1 MREDC
6 DAIVAGHIC
15 LDIIP
20 TLMGGDFQFA
30 PGRLLEVGPA
40 VMGTGGPVSNTG
52 LALHRLGIKT
62 RLMGKVGADD
72 FGQAIKRIVARQDPA
87 LTGGMIEIPEEV
99 TSFSIILNPPGS
111 DRMFLHCPGCNET
124 FGADDID
131 YSLLSGARLFHFGY
145 PPLLKK
151 VIENDG
157 VQLVDIFRRAKATG
171 VTTSLDM
178 SMPDP
183 NSFSGRVNWRA
194 ILASTLPYVDIYL
207 PSIEETLFT
216 LYPSE
221 FRRLTTKPDGMRAA
235 VRPESLGAISADLLS
250 MGPSVVGLKL
260 GPSGFYLKTATR
272 ETFARFGR
280 AIPATLPAWA
290 ERELWSPCFQANV
303 VGTTGAGDATIAGF
317 LAALLRDCPPEDCAT
332 MACAVGGCNVEAA
345 DAVSGLL
352 SWEDTTSRLHSGWP
366 RRELYLELRGW
377 FRCERT
383 GVWRGPADKPAGTR
397 S

>member
-1 MREDC
+1 MREGC

-20 TLMGGDFQFA
+20 ALTGGGFQFA

-62 RLMGKVGADD
+62 RLMGKVGTDD
-72 FGQAIKRIVARQDPA
+72 FGQAIKRIIARQEPA
-87 LTGGMIEIPEEV
+87 LIDGMIEVPDEV
-99 TSFSIILNPPGS
+99 SSYSVILSPPDS
-111 DRMFLHCPGCNET
+111 DRMFLHCPGCNDT

-131 YSLLSGARLFHFGY
+131 YSLLAGARLFHFGY
-145 PPLLKK
+145 PPLLKR

-157 VQLVDIFRRAKATG
+157 AELIDIFRRAKATG

-183 NSFSGRVNWRA
+183 ESFSGRVNWRS
-194 ILASTLPYVDIYL
+194 ILGSTLPYVDIYL
-207 PSIEETLFT
+207 PSLEETLFAQ
-216 LYPSE
+216 YPSE
-221 FRRLTTKPDGMRAA
+221 FRNLTSKPGGMTGAT
-235 VRPESLGAISADLLS
+235 RPEFLGAISADLLS

-260 GPSGFYLKTATR
+260 GQSGFYMKTAA
-272 ETFARFGR
+272 EGSFARFGR
-280 AIPATLPAWA
+280 AVPVEISPWTR
-290 ERELWSPCFQANV
+290 RELWSPCFRANV

-317 LAALLRDCPPEDCAT
+317 LAALLRGCPPEDCAT

-345 DAVSGLL
+345 DALGGLL
-352 SWEDTTSRLHSGWP
+352 SWEETKSRLHSGWP
-366 RRELYLELRGW
+366 RRELEIELQGW
-377 FRCERT
+377 SRCERT
-383 GVWRGPADKPAGTR
+383 GIWRSPGDRPAGIK